1 LSPEGKD
8 FLTKILNKNP
18 KERLGCRKDFEDLF
32 DHPWLKSVDREKMT
46 KKELPTP
53 FKPKVEGDDWIDGFD
68 KEFTSEKA
76 FYDEREDTKESE
88 QYKKIFNQ
96 F

>member
-1 LSPEGKD
+1 
-8 FLTKILNKNP
+8 
-18 KERLGCRKDFEDLF
+18 
-32 DHPWLKSVDREKMT
+32 M
-46 KKELPTP
+46 
-53 FKPKVEGDDWIDGFD
+53 DGFD

-96 F
+96 FWSHNCKSANLLL

>member
-1 LSPEGKD
+1 
-8 FLTKILNKNP
+8 
-18 KERLGCRKDFEDLF
+18 
-32 DHPWLKSVDREKMT
+32 
-46 KKELPTP
+46 LPTP
-53 FKPKVEGDDWIDGFD
+53 FKPKVEGDDWMDGFD

-88 QYKKIFNQ
+88 QYRKIFNQ